1 VLFPNYFAQ
10 QKKKSG
16 QQKPSHSQFDPSFS
30 SDKLLNDSLKKSKW
44 HFDLKEFDNSQI
56 LLTKDKMKPDV
67 LCFVDDKNF
76 QINVNQ
82 KNCKSTI
89 KGTYQI
95 MKETK
100 GIAVTLGK
108 CPFKVTYTT
117 NQKCIDRLVFFL
129 ERNLEVFF
137 DEEESVIEIK

>member
-1 VLFPNYFAQ
+1 
-10 QKKKSG
+10 
-16 QQKPSHSQFDPSFS
+16 
-30 SDKLLNDSLKKSKW
+30 
-44 HFDLKEFDNSQI
+44 
-56 LLTKDKMKPDV
+56 MKPDV
-67 LCFVDDKNF
+67 LYFVDARNF
-76 QINVNQ
+76 QININH
-82 KNCKSTI
+82 KNCESTI

-108 CPFKVTYTT
+108 RPFKVTYTT

-137 DEEESVIEIK
+137 DEEESVIEIKEYEFLPAIFMSK